1 MTTHLTDCAAY
12 GAPEANCDCGA
23 QKPNRRQRRKALT
36 RAKLI
41 EVARA
46 LWAEPG
52 TYESVTIRLIAK
64 AAGLSTGSIFA
75 NFTGKEDLW
84 REAMGFEPPVDSA
97 EVRDALQAAQDSA
110 ERAALAQAG
119 WAA

>member
-1 MTTHLTDCAAY
+1 MNKRQLAKAA
-12 GAPEANCDCGA
+12 
-23 QKPNRRQRRKALT
+23 T

-41 EVARA
+41 EVARE
-46 LWAEPG
+46 LWAEPS
-52 TYESVTIRLIAK
+52 TYEAVTIRIIAA

-97 EVRDALQAAQDSA
+97 EVREALK
-110 ERAALAQAG
+110 ERAAVDR

>member
-1 MTTHLTDCAAY
+1 MNKRQLAKAA
-12 GAPEANCDCGA
+12 
-23 QKPNRRQRRKALT
+23 T

-46 LWAEPG
+46 LWAEPC
-52 TYESVTIRLIAK
+52 TYEAVTIRVIAK
-64 AAGLSTGSIFA
+64 AAGKSTGAIFA
-75 NFTGKEDLW
+75 NWSGKEDLW

-97 EVRDALQAAQDSA
+97 EVREALK
-110 ERAALAQAG
+110 ERAAVDR

>member
-1 MTTHLTDCAAY
+1 MNKRQLAKAA
-12 GAPEANCDCGA
+12 
-23 QKPNRRQRRKALT
+23 T

-41 EVARA
+41 EVARI

-52 TYESVTIRLIAK
+52 TYEAVTIRLIAT

-75 NFTGKEDLW
+75 NFTSKEDLW
-84 REAMGFEPPVDSA
+84 RAAMGFEPPVDSA
-97 EVRDALQAAQDSA
+97 EVREALK
-110 ERAALAQAG
+110 ERATADR

>member
-1 MTTHLTDCAAY
+1 MNKRQLAKAA
-12 GAPEANCDCGA
+12 
-23 QKPNRRQRRKALT
+23 T

-41 EVARA
+41 EVARV

-52 TYESVTIRLIAK
+52 TYETVTIRIIAA

-97 EVRDALQAAQDSA
+97 EVRAALQAAKA
-110 ERAALAQAG
+110 EAR

>member
-1 MTTHLTDCAAY
+1 MNKRQLAKAA
-12 GAPEANCDCGA
+12 
-23 QKPNRRQRRKALT
+23 T

-41 EVARA
+41 EVART

-52 TYESVTIRLIAK
+52 TYELMTIRVIAS
-64 AAGLSTGSIFA
+64 AAGYSTGAIFA
-75 NFTGKEDLW
+75 NFDSKEDLW

-97 EVRDALQAAQDSA
+97 EVREALK
-110 ERAALAQAG
+110 ERAAADR